1 MGVDILETKVV
12 IIQEKLCNLEKRMN
26 EVEELS
32 EAIAKLYNELSKMN
46 TSLQVL
52 VSEFNNNKGLTIQ
65 NQENIKKMIEKPMTE
80 FSAIKTGV
88 VIGFIILVFEVI
100 MKYI

>member
-1 MGVDILETKVV
+1 MDILETKVV

>member
-1 MGVDILETKVV
+1 MENLETQVV
-12 IIQEKLCNLEKRMN
+12 IVKEKLCNLEKRMN

-65 NQENIKKMIEKPMTE
+65 NQENIRKMIEKPVEE

-88 VIGFIILVFEVI
+88 VIGFIVLIFEVV
-100 MKYI
+100 MKYV